1 MILYLRKDEKKLTNS
16 SVIKSS
22 IICFL
27 GVVLPIIPISV
38 ASMYQNANIGSITLG
53 LPVSFFAYFCSS
65 LLFALIMYK
74 LLTSN
79 NCLKTI
85 GISLII
91 VAGFIVQT
99 MNSVFSRR
107 ASQDFQ
113 RIQDIEKFVSSEV
126 FDEYS
131 DETIYTTDLF
141 QLNDA
146 LYIHDTYWTEYAN
159 LHDNNVT
166 FINESVSNNSKIN
179 LSYID
184 NKYFIIEK
192 QNGIQELYSKLNMD
206 NQNITIN
213 DNDIYLEKGI
223 IIGGY
228 YKYSF

>member
-1 MILYLRKDEKKLTNS
+1 
-16 SVIKSS
+16 
-22 IICFL
+22 
-27 GVVLPIIPISV
+27 
-38 ASMYQNANIGSITLG
+38 MYQNANIGSITLG

-65 LLFALIMYK
+65 LLFTLIMYK

-79 NCLKTI
+79 DCLKTI

-91 VAGFIVQT
+91 VAGFITQT

-107 ASQDFQ
+107 ANQDFQ
-113 RIQDIEKFVSSEV
+113 RIQNIENFVSSEV

-131 DETIYTTDLF
+131 GKTIYTTDLF

-166 FINESVSNNSKIN
+166 FINKSINNN
-179 LSYID
+179 LEMNLLYID

-192 QNGIQELYSKLNMD
+192 QNGSKELYSKTNLD
-206 NQNITIN
+206 NQDITVN
-213 DNDIYLEKGI
+213 DNAMHLEKGK